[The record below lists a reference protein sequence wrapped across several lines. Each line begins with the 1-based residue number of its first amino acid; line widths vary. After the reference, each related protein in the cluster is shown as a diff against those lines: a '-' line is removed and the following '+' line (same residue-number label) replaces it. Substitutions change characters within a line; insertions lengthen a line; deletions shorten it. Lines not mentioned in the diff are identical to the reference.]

1 MDKQWSL
8 YSVSSLV
15 LIILLKLTMDQGHVA
30 LSIILGLLLLVQVTG
45 TTICVYR
52 KKHQKKIPTSK

>member
-15 LIILLKLTMDQGHVA
+15 LVILLKLTIDQGHVA
-30 LSIILGLLLLVQVTG
+30 LSLLLGLILLIQVTG

-52 KKHQKKIPTSK
+52 KKHPKKIPTSK